1 MAFKA
6 VQFDD
11 AARDRIA
18 QAAAFEKR
26 LRLEAV
32 IGVEQDIAGFSL
44 RQITIRDLINL
55 EFTEN
60 RLTMGKEPGLD
71 DLLAFVLMLSN
82 DRPLFAGRYAR
93 KVGKILRDHKVVR
106 LELISYFNAA
116 FNDMPA
122 IPRSG
127 DIKSSDVVDS
137 SVSAITLV
145 DSIASSYGW
154 TLREI
159 LDLPL
164 STALQLLQRILHRNL
179 EKYSMRNAIT
189 QQAKANE
196 LRKLYKDG

>member
-1 MAFKA
+1 MAWQA
-6 VQFDD
+6 VTFDD

-32 IGVEQDIAGFSL
+32 IGVEQEIAGFSL
-44 RQITIRDLINL
+44 RQITVRDLIHL

-60 RLTMGKEPGLD
+60 RFARGEEPGLD

-93 KVGKILRDHKVVR
+93 KVGKILRDYAVVR
-106 LELISYFNAA
+106 LELVSYFNAA

-122 IPRSG
+122 VPGSG
-127 DIKSSDVVDS
+127 AIKSSDGVDS
-137 SVSAITLV
+137 SVSVMTLV
-145 DSIASSYGW
+145 DSIASNYGW
-154 TLREI
+154 SLGEI
-159 LDLPL
+159 LDMPF
-164 STALQLLQRILHRNL
+164 STALQLLQRIIHRNS
-179 EKYSMRNAIT
+179 ENYSMRNAIT

-196 LRKLYKDG
+196 LRKLNRDG